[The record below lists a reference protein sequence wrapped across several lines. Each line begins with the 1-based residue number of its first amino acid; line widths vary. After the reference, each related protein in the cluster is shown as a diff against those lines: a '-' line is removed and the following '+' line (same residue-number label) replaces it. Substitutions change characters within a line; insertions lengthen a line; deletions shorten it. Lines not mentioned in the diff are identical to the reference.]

1 MSEDIIDKKQSLT
14 INKDELIAENDASK
28 LQEYV
33 DIFNNVQ
40 VKKDLIRAIN
50 LNDLQDKVD
59 AELLNRIQNKPDE
72 LTTKELV
79 EINQYVSSNI
89 DKARNNLNNVDN
101 KPLIQINNTTINT
114 DSNQL
119 NRAERERVLDFIND
133 ILNSSNTEQTN
144 EVQELDFSNQDNKEN
159 N

>member
-144 EVQELDFSNQDNKEN
+144 EIQELDFSNQDNKEN